1 MGGCGDHGGSYGDD
15 GAGAATF
22 HFEIQSILSSPCT
35 ETERLTPS
43 RCCGRCGGRPGPRP
57 WPLRPAA
64 PWPRRPS
71 CRVRRWGSVR
81 CSPLTYSDRLGV
93 LYRLSAALSHT
104 LHGLHSPPPYP
115 ADEVDVV
122 VIGGGSIGA
131 SVAYHLQDRGLSVCL
146 LERDRLTSGTTWHSA
161 GMLWRLR
168 PSDTDVELHT

>member
-1 MGGCGDHGGSYGDD
+1 MFCIVCPRPS
-15 GAGAATF
+15 
-22 HFEIQSILSSPCT
+22 
-35 ETERLTPS
+35 LTPYLPHAS
-43 RCCGRCGGRPGPRP
+43 LPPR
-57 WPLRPAA
+57 
-64 PWPRRPS
+64 
-71 CRVRRWGSVR
+71 
-81 CSPLTYSDRLGV
+81 
-93 LYRLSAALSHT
+93 
-104 LHGLHSPPPYP
+104 YP